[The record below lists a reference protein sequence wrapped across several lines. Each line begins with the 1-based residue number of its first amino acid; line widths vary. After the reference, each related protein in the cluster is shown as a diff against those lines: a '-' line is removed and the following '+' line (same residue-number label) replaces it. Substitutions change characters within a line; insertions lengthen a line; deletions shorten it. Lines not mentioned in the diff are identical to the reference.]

1 MSTMRLVSI
10 VLKVLAGL
18 VAFLVLFYVAV
29 NVGAVA
35 VGVVQ
40 RHRVAQ
46 DVTEV
51 LPRILPSAEEAQS
64 DLVAA
69 VGRAPERRWIEQAC
83 RFDTDE
89 SGWIVVAH
97 REVCVM
103 RSVTAWRVGSEQ
115 EALDLVRTD
124 GRDRWAY
131 LGCRPLGVTGDPGV
145 VEGPEATYVDWV
157 AAADEP
163 WCLRELGPAGDARTL
178 AGERVALEEGR
189 WLLLVAE
196 QPLVDETIGCAHW
209 SVLFCDNPWMGHAF
223 GAGPGS

>member
-10 VLKVLAGL
+10 VLKGLAAL

-29 NVGAVA
+29 NIGAVA
-35 VGVVQ
+35 EGAVR
-40 RHRVAQ
+40 RHRVSQ

-51 LPRILPSAEEAQS
+51 LPRILPSAEEAQGE
-64 DLVAA
+64 LVAA
-69 VGRAPERRWIEQAC
+69 AGRAPDRRWIEQAC

-97 REVCVM
+97 REVCGM
-103 RSVTAWRVGSEQ
+103 RSVTAWRVTSEQ
-115 EALDLVRTD
+115 DARDLAPTS
-124 GRDRWAY
+124 GRGEWSY
-131 LGCRPLGVTGDPGV
+131 GGCTPLGAAGDPGV
-145 VEGPEATYVDWV
+145 VEGPEATYVEWV

-178 AGERVALEEGR
+178 TGERVALEEGR

-209 SVLFCDNPWMGHAF
+209 SVLFCDNPWTGHAF